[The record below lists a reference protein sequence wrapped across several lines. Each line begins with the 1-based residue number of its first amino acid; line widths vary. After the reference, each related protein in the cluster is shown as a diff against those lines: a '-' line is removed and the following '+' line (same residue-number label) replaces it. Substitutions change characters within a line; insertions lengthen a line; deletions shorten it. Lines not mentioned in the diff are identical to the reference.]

1 MDEITKVECYFSGK
15 DYIANII
22 VIIVIVSFLEKKNRV
37 CACGEI
43 FQRSEK
49 LI

>member
-22 VIIVIVSFLEKKNRV
+22 VIIVIVSFLEKKTGSV
-37 CACGEI
+37 PVE
-43 FQRSEK
+43 RSFRG
-49 LI
+49 LRN